1 MTRSEHVH
9 YIRAGGGC
17 ICDVP
22 TTLLAR
28 SSGYL
33 IFIRIVVTS
42 FERIA
47 TVYAIVDLSKRVAW
61 RGTKHSHKYS
71 ASCCKN
77 KRGNNF
83 ILLSI
88 NIHGVAL
95 RSH

>member
-9 YIRAGGGC
+9 YIHAGGGC

-47 TVYAIVDLSKRVAW
+47 TVYAIVDLSKRVVW
-61 RGTKHSHKYS
+61 CRTKHSHEYS
-71 ASCCKN
+71 VSCRKN

-83 ILLSI
+83 ILLAI
-88 NIHGVAL
+88 NIHGFAL